1 MNDRASIIIDFVLD
15 CDVGTIVMRTK
26 LAWMECYATPTELFM
41 NAFLFFYRSKMLSQI
56 SVIAELRSFF
66 C

>member
-15 CDVGTIVMRTK
+15 CDVGTIVTRTK
-26 LAWMECYATPTELFM
+26 LVWRECYTTLTTLFI
-41 NAFLFFYRSKMLSQI
+41 NAFFFHDSLVLSRI
-56 SVIAELRSFF
+56 SFFAELRSFL